1 MKLEITGAQA
11 ATIGKAIK
19 PAISTEKIHLSGVLL
34 DSERINDA
42 DHVTFTATDGY
53 RCHKVTLQ
61 ASNFTPGENLVL
73 SGLDLVKA
81 LATCA
86 KAASKNGKV
95 TVTVENG
102 LVTVSSVGISVG
114 VPTLSVEFPNMGPIL
129 SPEPENDGPAAF
141 DGDFFSDAM
150 AAAALIAGK
159 GNNVKILNLNPRK
172 CCHIRANSN
181 DSLMGF
187 HAVLMPQ
194 RTVGDK

>member
-34 DSERINDA
+34 DSERVEDT
-42 DHVTFTATDGY
+42 DTVTFTATDGY
-53 RCHKVTLQ
+53 RCHKITLQ
-61 ASNFTPGENLVL
+61 ASNFTPGDNLVL
-73 SGLDLVKA
+73 SGPDLVKA

-86 KAASKNGKV
+86 KTASKNGKV

-102 LVTVSSVGISVG
+102 LVTVSSIGISVEI
-114 VPTLSVEFPNMGPIL
+114 PTMNTEYPNTKAIL
-129 SPEPENDGPAAF
+129 SIEPENDGPAAF
-141 DGDFFSDAM
+141 DGNFFSDAM
-150 AAAALIAGK
+150 TAGALIAGK

-172 CCHIRANSN
+172 CCHIRASSQ

>member
-34 DSERINDA
+34 ASERINDA

-53 RCHKVTLQ
+53 RCHKITLQ
-61 ASNFTPGENLVL
+61 ASNFTPEDNLVL
-73 SGLDLVKA
+73 SGPDLVKA

-95 TVTVENG
+95 TITVENG
-102 LVTVSSVGISVG
+102 LVTVSSIGISVG
-114 VPTLSVEFPNMGPIL
+114 VPTLNTEFPDMGPIL

-141 DGDFFSDAM
+141 DGNFFSDAM
-150 AAAALIAGK
+150 TAGQLIAGK
-159 GNNVKILNLNPRK
+159 NSNVKILNLNPRK
-172 CCHIRANSN
+172 CCHIRASSQ